1 MDLQNKSALEAYID
15 SHAGSKLRPILADVN
30 LQQDLTDEAV
40 TVCQKIVAEDPDS
53 PYGYYLLALAEIKS
67 GETANAVEY
76 LKKTID
82 LDYGFLDAYYLLVE
96 TGKEKLSPGE
106 LKACYEKI
114 VELNPFDD
122 DIRTE
127 VARISEDADRQSL
140 KNIQLPEIKLHTV
153 ASRAVAEEKP
163 AEPEPEPAA
172 EPQLTEEPTP
182 KVVDET
188 PEPVSLSEEEAHL
201 GPIIPDEE
209 VEPQAEPVPEIA
221 IQPEEQPVASREI
234 SPETTPEPQPEQ
246 VQETATP
253 NAPAVPKE
261 SIATP
266 PTSTGSPSSALNDM
280 FAKLKSKPLEEVQ
293 KENWTL
299 PVVEAPEA
307 EPNPDELIKKP
318 NIKFTVPLKD
328 EADSKKK
335 LEEIQKEIG
344 MKPQSGAPE
353 PDEKKNESADQVLK
367 TPKTPKKKSGK
378 ASPKKS
384 AAGKKAEE
392 LKVNADG
399 KVELKIPVPTFTLV
413 EVFKKQKLYDEALQL
428 LDVLTKKS
436 KNQARIE
443 KEREEIL
450 RLKME
455 EE

>member
-1 MDLQNKSALEAYID
+1 
-15 SHAGSKLRPILADVN
+15 
-30 LQQDLTDEAV
+30 
-40 TVCQKIVAEDPDS
+40 
-53 PYGYYLLALAEIKS
+53 
-67 GETANAVEY
+67 
-76 LKKTID
+76 
-82 LDYGFLDAYYLLVE
+82 
-96 TGKEKLSPGE
+96 
-106 LKACYEKI
+106 
-114 VELNPFDD
+114 
-122 DIRTE
+122 
-127 VARISEDADRQSL
+127 
-140 KNIQLPEIKLHTV
+140 V
-153 ASRAVAEEKP
+153 ASRTVAEEKP

-188 PEPVSLSEEEAHL
+188 PEPVGLSEEEAHL

-209 VEPQAEPVPEIA
+209 IESQEEPDLEPLPDEQAVESQ
-221 IQPEEQPVASREI
+221 EI
-234 SPETTPEPQPEQ
+234 SPETTPEPQPET
-246 VQETATP
+246 VQETV
-253 NAPAVPKE
+253 APPAPVVPEE

-299 PVVEAPEA
+299 PVVEAPEP
-307 EPNPDELIKKP
+307 EPSPDELIKKP

-335 LEEIQKEIG
+335 LEEIQNEIG

-367 TPKTPKKKSGK
+367 TPKTPKTPKKKSGK
-378 ASPKKS
+378 ASSKK
-384 AAGKKAEE
+384 AAGSDKKAEE
-392 LKVNADG
+392 SKDSSDG

>member
-1 MDLQNKSALEAYID
+1 MDLQNKSELEAYID

-30 LQQDLTDEAV
+30 LQQNFTDEAV
-40 TVCQKIVAEDPDS
+40 AVCQKIVAEDPDS

-96 TGKEKLSPGE
+96 TGKEKLSPGA
-106 LKACYEKI
+106 LKVCYEKI

-127 VARISEDADRQSL
+127 AGRISADADRQSL
-140 KNIQLPEIKLHTV
+140 KNIQLPEIKIHKV
-153 ASRAVAEEKP
+153 VSRAVAEEKP
-163 AEPEPEPAA
+163 AEPEPEIAA
-172 EPQLTEEPTP
+172 KPEVTEEPVP
-182 KVVDET
+182 QVVDEM
-188 PEPVSLSEEEAHL
+188 PEPVGLSEEEAHL

-209 VEPQAEPVPEIA
+209 IESQEEPDLEPLPDEQAVESQ
-221 IQPEEQPVASREI
+221 EI
-234 SPETTPEPQPEQ
+234 SPETTPEPQPET
-246 VQETATP
+246 VQETVAP
-253 NAPAVPKE
+253 PAPAVPEE
-261 SIATP
+261 SISTP
-266 PTSTGSPSSALNDM
+266 PPSTGSPSSALNDM

-307 EPNPDELIKKP
+307 EPSPDELIKKP
-318 NIKFTVPLKD
+318 NIKYTVPLKA
-328 EADSKKK
+328 EVDSKKK
-335 LEEIQKEIG
+335 LEDIQKEIG
-344 MKPQSGAPE
+344 PKPQSGAPE
-353 PDEKKNESADQVLK
+353 PDEKKNESPEQVL
-367 TPKTPKKKSGK
+367 KTPKKKSGK
-378 ASPKKS
+378 ASSKK
-384 AAGKKAEE
+384 AADSGKKAEE
-392 LKVNADG
+392 SKDSSDG

-436 KNQARIE
+436 KNQTRIE
-443 KEREEIL
+443 KERDEIL